1 MLATATRG
9 IPMRAMPVVLLAA
22 LLGAGCAA
30 QSYRPVVDTG
40 VSRGNYEDDVFDCQ
54 QLAAQRPAAA
64 QAAGGAAAGAA
75 IGALLGLAVGLRGDD
90 VAELAA
96 WGAATGGLEGAG
108 WGTMEQRGI
117 VARCMEG
124 RGYAVLAA

>member
-1 MLATATRG
+1 MKSL
-9 IPMRAMPVVLLAA
+9 PVVLMAA
-22 LLGAGCAA
+22 LLVAGCATHT
-30 QSYRPVVDTG
+30 YRPVVDTG
-40 VSRGNYEDDVFDCQ
+40 VSRGNYEDDVYDCQ

-90 VAELAA
+90 VAHLAA
-96 WGAATGGLEGAG
+96 WGAATGGIEGAG
-108 WGTMEQRGI
+108 WGTVEQRAI

-124 RGYAVLAA
+124 RGYAVLAD